1 MNFKKETGHR
11 YKIKNQNGLNNALYD
26 FYNANDHGND
36 ARYSK
41 QEVRRCLQNHPVK
54 YPCKI
59 TIIDQM
65 FECRRVFVEVEYY
78 DWFLSKINK
87 WFF

>member
-1 MNFKKETGHR
+1 MNFKQETGHR

-26 FYNANDHGND
+26 FYGANDSEYGV
-36 ARYSK
+36 SK
-41 QEVRRCLQNHPVK
+41 QKIRKCLQNFLTK

-59 TIIDQM
+59 TIVDQM
-65 FECRRVFVEVEYY
+65 FECSRIYVEIEYY
-78 DWFLSKINK
+78 NWLSSKLNK